1 MPIWQLCANLL
12 IPNCLR
18 SNLSYSPS
26 AALELY
32 VKNPK
37 NISSTITMPRLYA
50 TIVLPSGFTIE
61 KESYLRLFN
70 PNASFE
76 KGNLV
81 PDQIDAVNANI
92 TVSLMGY
99 PNWATNFTWSSTN
112 VSEICIQGQ
121 SWTCISYNSFEVWDN
136 EVEIK
141 VAYQSPCGDW
151 YEVSEMFPIVH

>member
-1 MPIWQLCANLL
+1 
-12 IPNCLR
+12 
-18 SNLSYSPS
+18 
-26 AALELY
+26 
-32 VKNPK
+32 
-37 NISSTITMPRLYA
+37 MPRLYA

-99 PNWATNFTWSSTN
+99 PNWALILLGHRQTSLKF
-112 VSEICIQGQ
+112 
-121 SWTCISYNSFEVWDN
+121 
-136 EVEIK
+136 
-141 VAYQSPCGDW
+141 AYKGNHGHVFLTTLLK
-151 YEVSEMFPIVH
+151 YGIMK

>member
-1 MPIWQLCANLL
+1 
-12 IPNCLR
+12 
-18 SNLSYSPS
+18 
-26 AALELY
+26 
-32 VKNPK
+32 
-37 NISSTITMPRLYA
+37 MPRLYA

-121 SWTCISYNSFEVWDN
+121 SWTCISYNSFEVWTRVRDN
-136 EVEIK
+136 ILKSKEQKNIQPTKGGHKMVTCQN
-141 VAYQSPCGDW
+141 Y
-151 YEVSEMFPIVH
+151 VSLFYRQITSCPSDGGIS

>member
-1 MPIWQLCANLL
+1 
-12 IPNCLR
+12 
-18 SNLSYSPS
+18 
-26 AALELY
+26 
-32 VKNPK
+32 
-37 NISSTITMPRLYA
+37 MPRLYA

-99 PNWATNFTWSSTN
+99 PN

-141 VAYQSPCGDW
+141 VAYQSPCGDL

>member
-1 MPIWQLCANLL
+1 
-12 IPNCLR
+12 
-18 SNLSYSPS
+18 
-26 AALELY
+26 
-32 VKNPK
+32 
-37 NISSTITMPRLYA
+37 MPRLYA

-121 SWTCISYNSFEVWDN
+121 SWTCISYNSLKYG
-136 EVEIK
+136 IMK
-141 VAYQSPCGDW
+141 
-151 YEVSEMFPIVH
+151 